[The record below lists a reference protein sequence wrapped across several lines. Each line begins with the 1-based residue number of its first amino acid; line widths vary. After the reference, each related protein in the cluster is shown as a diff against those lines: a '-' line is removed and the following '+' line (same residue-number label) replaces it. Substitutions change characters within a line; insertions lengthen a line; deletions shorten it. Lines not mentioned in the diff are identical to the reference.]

1 MPRTLTIR
9 AIVAVGATAIAGAA
23 QADLCSDLQ
32 QQYAAAGSGGSSR
45 VASGGDVAAL
55 SRSLNTAQAAA
66 DSNNCTGGGF
76 FVFGPR
82 PSPACGAI
90 MAEVNRL
97 QAAIRDSYRG
107 GQVVAYAQY
116 GASRDQIQRQMVASG
131 CPIPGSAYGSS
142 SQQYS
147 AGGYRTL
154 CVRTCD
160 GYYFPLGYGVSSD
173 SFKAAA
179 QTCQSMYGTDNAQLF
194 VMPSDG
200 DVADAT
206 PVGGTGK
213 SYGKQ
218 PYAFAYRT
226 ALNPSCVAQL
236 QSGVATLAS
245 TSTTATTTKTLTT
258 TTGTPTTVS
267 ATAAPSGPAIPI
279 PQLRRT
285 PFEDP
290 ETAANALGRLQATR
304 IEPLIASTVSPTGIR
319 IVGAGYFNQILD
331 QQAAAAPGLV
341 PAPTTVPPPR

>member
-1 MPRTLTIR
+1 
-9 AIVAVGATAIAGAA
+9 
-23 QADLCSDLQ
+23 
-32 QQYAAAGSGGSSR
+32 
-45 VASGGDVAAL
+45 
-55 SRSLNTAQAAA
+55 
-66 DSNNCTGGGF
+66 
-76 FVFGPR
+76 
-82 PSPACGAI
+82 
-90 MAEVNRL
+90 
-97 QAAIRDSYRG
+97 
-107 GQVVAYAQY
+107 
-116 GASRDQIQRQMVASG
+116 
-131 CPIPGSAYGSS
+131 
-142 SQQYS
+142 
-147 AGGYRTL
+147 
-154 CVRTCD
+154 
-160 GYYFPLGYGVSSD
+160 
-173 SFKAAA
+173 
-179 QTCQSMYGTDNAQLF
+179 MYGTDNAQLL

-218 PYAFAYRT
+218 PSAFSYPT

-304 IEPLIASTVSPTGIR
+304 IAPLIPSTVSPTGIR

-331 QQAAAAPGLV
+331 QQAATGPGLV
-341 PAPTTVPPPR
+341 AAPTTVPPPR